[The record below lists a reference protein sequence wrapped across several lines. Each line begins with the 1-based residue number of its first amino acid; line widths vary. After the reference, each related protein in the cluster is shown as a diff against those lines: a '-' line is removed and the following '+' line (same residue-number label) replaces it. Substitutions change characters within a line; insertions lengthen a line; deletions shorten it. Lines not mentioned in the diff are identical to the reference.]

1 MRILQDGA
9 LVDELQ
15 AVGSF
20 NDEVKLEIKEDG
32 FLGEPT
38 NRVDQILNGYGGDL
52 EVQVNSPSY
61 LTFVASVEAKGKREA
76 FPIFNVVQTQ
86 LYANGQ
92 TAVITYPDVS
102 WGAIPTSV
110 GGRPEYAKV
119 KLPFACSDRTVQ
131 VNAI

>member
-1 MRILQDGA
+1 MAADPRLRGQDIVLRILQDGA

-38 NRVDQILNGYGGDL
+38 NRYDQILNGYGGDL

-86 LYANGQ
+86 LYSN
-92 TAVITYPDVS
+92 
-102 WGAIPTSV
+102 
-110 GGRPEYAKV
+110 
-119 KLPFACSDRTVQ
+119 
-131 VNAI
+131 